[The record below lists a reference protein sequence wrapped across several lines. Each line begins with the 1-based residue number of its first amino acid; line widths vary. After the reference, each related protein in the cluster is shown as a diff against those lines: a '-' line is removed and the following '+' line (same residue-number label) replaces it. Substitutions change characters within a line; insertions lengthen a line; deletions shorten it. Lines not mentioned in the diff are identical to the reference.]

1 MALIKCEECGK
12 EISDKAKTCINC
24 GYPVGEI
31 KAREENENKK
41 AFETLNKE
49 ERNIVYQKYRRETNG
64 KSLGLTLGLIGLI
77 IFLTLILPVGICF
90 FCIICLTITILV
102 WDKREVK
109 KFYEDNNFNFNN
121 KKE

>member
-64 KSLGLTLGLIGLI
+64 KSLEFRT
-77 IFLTLILPVGICF
+77 FLIL
-90 FCIICLTITILV
+90 L
-102 WDKREVK
+102 
-109 KFYEDNNFNFNN
+109 
-121 KKE
+121 